1 MKRLGI
7 SLTAVGGLAVIA
19 AGALL
24 TAWTTASG
32 PSATASPTPSTGTTT
47 ATVTRADLVETDQE
61 QGTLGFDGARTL
73 QSSASG
79 ILTAEPAEGTT
90 VTRDQRLYG
99 VGLHPVRLFYGTVP
113 LSRTLALGVSN
124 GKDVEQLE
132 SNLRTLGYD
141 PYHGMT
147 IDDHFSAATQAAVER
162 WQKAHKQTR
171 TGRVT
176 LADLVFLPGSV
187 RIGTQHAKP
196 GDRIGAG
203 ARLVDITGTT
213 RIATVNLPAD
223 SDLAHAGDK
232 VTVELPD
239 GSGTPGVITEVSTTA
254 TSSDSSSSQSNGND
268 NGNSGSGSGNDA
280 TVAATVRLTKP
291 KASGG
296 LDQAPVTVDFTR
308 RRAKNV
314 LAVPVAA
321 LVTLS
326 TGGYAVDVTSG
337 GTVQRVAVKT
347 GMFATNGAGTGQ
359 VEISGPGISE
369 GLRVVVPQ

>member
-7 SLTAVGGLAVIA
+7 SVTAVAGLAAIA
-19 AGALL
+19 AGSL
-24 TAWTTASG
+24 WTASSK
-32 PSATASPTPSTGTTT
+32 PSAGASATPSTGTTT
-47 ATVTRADLVETDQE
+47 VAVTRTDLIETDQE
-61 QGTLGFDGARTL
+61 AGTLGFDGARTL

-79 ILTAEPAEGTT
+79 IVTAVPAEGTT
-90 VTRDQRLYG
+90 VTRDRTLYG

-113 LSRTLALGVSN
+113 LSRTLALGVSD
-124 GKDVEQLE
+124 GKDVKQLE

-141 PYHGMT
+141 PYDDMT
-147 IDDHFSAATQAAVER
+147 IDDHFSAATYAAVER
-162 WQKAHKQTR
+162 WQKAHGQTR
-171 TGRVT
+171 TGQVT

-187 RIGTQHAKP
+187 RIGAQHAKP

-203 ARLVDITGTT
+203 AQLVDITGTK
-213 RIATVNLPAD
+213 RIATVSLPAD

-239 GSGTPGVITEVSTTA
+239 GGRTPGVISQVSSTA
-254 TSSDSSSSQSNGND
+254 T
-268 NGNSGSGSGNDA
+268 SGSGSSGSEGGGNSDPTIA
-280 TVAATVRLTKP
+280 VTVRLTRP
-291 KASGG
+291 KATGR

-347 GMFATNGAGTGQ
+347 GMFATNGAATGQ

-369 GLRVVVPQ
+369 GLRVVIPQ

>member
-24 TAWTTASG
+24 TAWTAASG

-124 GKDVEQLE
+124 GKDVKQLE

-176 LADLVFLPGSV
+176 LADLVFLPGPV

-213 RIATVNLPAD
+213 RIATVDLPAD

-254 TSSDSSSSQSNGND
+254 TSSDSSSSQSNGN
-268 NGNSGSGSGNDA
+268 GNSGSGSGNDA
-280 TVAATVRLTKP
+280 TVAVTVRLTKP

-308 RRAKNV
+308 QRAKNV

-337 GTVQRVAVKT
+337 GTVQRVAIKT

>member
-7 SLTAVGGLAVIA
+7 SVTAVAGLAAIA
-19 AGALL
+19 AGSL
-24 TAWTTASG
+24 WTTSSK
-32 PSATASPTPSTGTTT
+32 PSAGASATPSTGTTT
-47 ATVTRADLVETDQE
+47 VAVTRTDLIETDQE
-61 QGTLGFDGARTL
+61 AGTLGFDGARTL

-79 ILTAEPAEGTT
+79 IVTAVPAEGTT
-90 VTRDQRLYG
+90 ITRDRTLYG

-113 LSRTLALGVSN
+113 LSRTLSLGVSD
-124 GKDVEQLE
+124 GKDVTQLE

-141 PYHGMT
+141 PYDDMT
-147 IDDHFSAATQAAVER
+147 IDDHFSAATYAAVRR
-162 WQKAHKQTR
+162 WQKEHGQTR
-171 TGRVT
+171 TGEVT

-187 RIGTQHAKP
+187 RIGAQHAKP

-203 ARLVDITGTT
+203 AKLVDITGTK
-213 RIATVNLPAD
+213 RIATVSLPAD

-239 GSGTPGVITEVSTTA
+239 GGRTPGVITQVSTTA
-254 TSSDSSSSQSNGND
+254 TSGSGSSGSEGSGS
-268 NGNSGSGSGNDA
+268 SGSGSDP
-280 TVAATVRLTKP
+280 TVTVTIRLTRP
-291 KASGG
+291 KATGR
-296 LDQAPVTVDFTR
+296 LDQAPVTVHFTR

-337 GTVQRVAVKT
+337 GTVQRVAIKT
-347 GMFATNGAGTGQ
+347 GMFASNGAATGQ

-369 GLRVVVPQ
+369 GLRVVIPQ

>member
-7 SLTAVGGLAVIA
+7 SLTAVGGLTVIA

-24 TAWTTASG
+24 TAWSATSG
-32 PSATASPTPSTGTTT
+32 PSATASPTSSTGTTT
-47 ATVTRADLVETDQE
+47 AAITRADLVETDQE
-61 QGTLGFDGARTL
+61 QGTLGFDEARTL

-79 ILTAEPAEGTT
+79 ILTAEPAEGT
-90 VTRDQRLYG
+90 VVSRDQRLYG

-113 LSRTLALGVSN
+113 LSRTLALGVSG

-162 WQKAHKQTR
+162 WQKAHRQTR

-213 RIATVNLPAD
+213 RVAAVDLPAD

-239 GSGTPGVITEVSTTA
+239 GSETPGVITKVSTTA
-254 TSSDSSSSQSNGND
+254 TSSDSSGSQGSGNS
-268 NGNSGSGSGNDA
+268 GSGSGSGNDA
-280 TVAATVRLTKP
+280 TVAVTVRLTEP
-291 KASGG
+291 KAGG
-296 LDQAPVTVDFTR
+296 RLDQAPVTVDFTR

-337 GTVQRVAVKT
+337 GTVQRVAVRT

-369 GLRVVVPQ
+369 GLRVAVPQ

>member
-7 SLTAVGGLAVIA
+7 SLIAVGGLGVIA
-19 AGALL
+19 AGALWS
-24 TAWTTASG
+24 AASG

-90 VTRDQRLYG
+90 VGRDQTLYG
-99 VGLHPVRLFYGTVP
+99 VALHPVRLFYGTVP
-113 LSRTLALGVSN
+113 LSRTLALGVSG
-124 GKDVEQLE
+124 GKDVKQLE
-132 SNLRTLGYD
+132 RNLRTLGYD
-141 PYHGMT
+141 PYRDMT
-147 IDDHFSAATQAAVER
+147 VDGHFSAATQAAVMR
-162 WQKAHKQTR
+162 WQKAHGQTR

-187 RIGTQHAKP
+187 RIGAQHATP
-196 GDRIGAG
+196 GDRVGAG
-203 ARLVDITGTT
+203 AKLVDVSGTT
-213 RIATVNLPAD
+213 RVATVDLPAD

-239 GSGTPGVITEVSTTA
+239 GSGTPGVITQISATA
-254 TSSDSSSSQSNGND
+254 TSSSSQSSGGD
-268 NGNSGSGSGNDA
+268 NGSSNSDSGDDA
-280 TVAATVRLTKP
+280 TVAVTVRLTRP
-291 KASGG
+291 KATGG

-314 LAVPVAA
+314 LAVPVTA

>member
-7 SLTAVGGLAVIA
+7 SLIAIGGLAVIA
-19 AGALL
+19 AGALWS
-24 TAWTTASG
+24 AASG
-32 PSATASPTPSTGTTT
+32 PSATASPTPSTGTRT

-90 VTRDQRLYG
+90 VSRDQALYG

-113 LSRTLALGVSN
+113 LSRTLALGVSG
-124 GKDVEQLE
+124 GKDVKQLE
-132 SNLRTLGYD
+132 LNLRTLGYD
-141 PYHGMT
+141 PYHDMT
-147 IDDHFSAATQAAVER
+147 IDGHFSAATQAAVMR
-162 WQKAHKQTR
+162 WQKAHGQTR
-171 TGRVT
+171 TGQVT

-187 RIGTQHAKP
+187 RIGAQHAKP
-196 GDRIGAG
+196 GDRVAAG
-203 ARLVDITGTT
+203 AKLVDITGTR
-213 RIATVNLPAD
+213 RIAAVDLPAD

-239 GSGTPGVITEVSTTA
+239 GSGTPGVITKISTTA
-254 TSSDSSSSQSNGND
+254 TSSSGSSGSQSSGN
-268 NGNSGSGSGNDA
+268 NGNSSSNSGDDA
-280 TVAATVRLTKP
+280 TVAVTVRLTRP
-291 KASGG
+291 KATGG

-308 RRAKNV
+308 RRAENV

-347 GMFATNGAGTGQ
+347 GMFATDGAGTGQ
-359 VEISGPGISE
+359 VEISGPGIGE

>member
-7 SLTAVGGLAVIA
+7 SLTAAGGLAVIA
-19 AGALL
+19 AGALV
-24 TAWTTASG
+24 TVWTTASG

-113 LSRTLALGVSN
+113 LSRTLALGVSG
-124 GKDVEQLE
+124 GKDVKQLE

-213 RIATVNLPAD
+213 RIATVDLPAD

-239 GSGTPGVITEVSTTA
+239 GSGTPGVITRVSATA
-254 TSSDSSSSQSNGND
+254 TSSDSSSSQGNGD
-268 NGNSGSGSGNDA
+268 SGSGSGSGNDA
-280 TVAATVRLTKP
+280 TVAVTVRLTKP
-291 KASGG
+291 KAGGG

-308 RRAKNV
+308 QRAKNV

-369 GLRVVVPQ
+369 GLRVAVPQ

>member
-19 AGALL
+19 AGVL
-24 TAWTTASG
+24 WTTASK

-47 ATVTRADLVETDQE
+47 ATVTRADLVETDEE

-99 VGLHPVRLFYGTVP
+99 VGLHPVRLFYGAVP
-113 LSRTLALGVSN
+113 LSRTLALGVS
-124 GKDVEQLE
+124 GGRDVKQLE
-132 SNLRTLGYD
+132 RNLRTLGYD

-147 IDDHFSAATQAAVER
+147 IDGHFSAATQAAVER
-162 WQKAHKQTR
+162 WQKAHKQAR

-213 RIATVNLPAD
+213 RIATVDLPAD

-239 GSGTPGVITEVSTTA
+239 GSGTPGVITKVGITA
-254 TSSDSSSSQSNGND
+254 TSSDSSSSQGND

-280 TVAATVRLTKP
+280 TVAVTVRLTKP
-291 KASGG
+291 KAGGG
-296 LDQAPVTVDFTR
+296 LDREPVTVGFTR
-308 RRAKNV
+308 QRAKNV

-337 GTVQRVAVKT
+337 GTVQRVAIKT

-359 VEISGPGISE
+359 VEISGPGIRE

>member
-7 SLTAVGGLAVIA
+7 SLTAVGGLAVIG

-24 TAWTTASG
+24 TAWTAGSG
-32 PSATASPTPSTGTTT
+32 PSATASPTPPTGTTT
-47 ATVTRADLVETDQE
+47 AAVTRADLVETDQE

-113 LSRTLALGVSN
+113 LSRTLALGVSG
-124 GKDVEQLE
+124 GKDVRQLE
-132 SNLRTLGYD
+132 RNLRTLGYD

-187 RIGTQHAKP
+187 RIGAQHAKP
-196 GDRIGAG
+196 GDRVAAG
-203 ARLVDITGTT
+203 ARLIDITGTT
-213 RIATVNLPAD
+213 RIATVDLPAD
-223 SDLAHAGDK
+223 SDLAHTGDK

-239 GSGTPGVITEVSTTA
+239 GSETPGVITRISTTA
-254 TSSDSSSSQSNGND
+254 TSSESSGSQS
-268 NGNSGSGSGNDA
+268 SGSGSGNSGSGDDA
-280 TVAATVRLTKP
+280 TVAVTVRLTEP
-291 KASGG
+291 KAGGG

-308 RRAKNV
+308 RRAKDV
-314 LAVPVAA
+314 LAVPVTA
-321 LVTLS
+321 LVTLA

-337 GTVQRVAVKT
+337 GTVQRVAIKT

>member
-19 AGALL
+19 AGAVL
-24 TAWTTASG
+24 TAWTATSG
-32 PSATASPTPSTGTTT
+32 PPATASPTSSTGTTT
-47 ATVTRADLVETDQE
+47 AAITRADLVETDQE

-79 ILTAEPAEGTT
+79 ILTSEPAEGTI
-90 VTRDQRLYG
+90 VGRDQRLYG

-113 LSRTLALGVSN
+113 LSRTLALGVS
-124 GKDVEQLE
+124 GGTDVKQLE

-187 RIGTQHAKP
+187 RIGAQHAKP

-213 RIATVNLPAD
+213 RIAAVDLPAD

-239 GSGTPGVITEVSTTA
+239 GSGTPGVITTVSTTA
-254 TSSDSSSSQSNGND
+254 TSSDSSSSQSNGNS
-268 NGNSGSGSGNDA
+268 GSGSGSGNDA
-280 TVAATVRLTKP
+280 TVAVTVRLTEP
-291 KASGG
+291 KAGGG

-369 GLRVVVPQ
+369 GLRVAVPQ

>member
-79 ILTAEPAEGTT
+79 ILTAEPADGTII
-90 VTRDQRLYG
+90 TRDQTLYG

-113 LSRTLALGVSN
+113 LSRTLALGVSG
-124 GKDVEQLE
+124 GKDVKQLE

-213 RIATVNLPAD
+213 RIATVDLPAD

-239 GSGTPGVITEVSTTA
+239 GSGTPGVITQVSTTA
-254 TSSDSSSSQSNGND
+254 TSSDSSSSQSNGN
-268 NGNSGSGSGNDA
+268 SGSGSGNDA
-280 TVAATVRLTKP
+280 TVAVTVRLTKP
-291 KASGG
+291 KAGGG

-308 RRAKNV
+308 QRAKNV

-337 GTVQRVAVKT
+337 GTVQRVAIKA

>member
-19 AGALL
+19 AGVL
-24 TAWTTASG
+24 WTTASK
-32 PSATASPTPSTGTTT
+32 PSATASPTPSAGTTT
-47 ATVTRADLVETDQE
+47 ATVTRADLVETDEE

-79 ILTAEPAEGTT
+79 VLTAEPAEGTT
-90 VTRDQRLYG
+90 VTRDQTLYG
-99 VGLHPVRLFYGTVP
+99 VGLHPVRLFYGAVP
-113 LSRTLALGVSN
+113 LSRTLALGVSD
-124 GKDVEQLE
+124 GRDVKQLE

-147 IDDHFSAATQAAVER
+147 IDDHFSVATQAAVER

-176 LADLVFLPGSV
+176 LADLVFLPGSL

-203 ARLVDITGTT
+203 ARLLDITGTA
-213 RIATVNLPAD
+213 RIATVDLPAD

-254 TSSDSSSSQSNGND
+254 AGNSSGSESNGN
-268 NGNSGSGSGNDA
+268 SGSGNDA
-280 TVAATVRLTKP
+280 TVAVTVRLTEP
-291 KASGG
+291 KAGGG
-296 LDQAPVTVDFTR
+296 LDRAPVTVGFTR

-337 GTVQRVAVKT
+337 GAVQRVAIKT
-347 GMFATNGAGTGQ
+347 GMFATNGAGTGR

>member
-7 SLTAVGGLAVIA
+7 SLTVVGGIAVIA
-19 AGALL
+19 AGGLW
-24 TAWTTASG
+24 TATSR

-47 ATVTRADLVETDQE
+47 AAVTRADLVETDQE
-61 QGTLGFDGARTL
+61 QGTLGFGGARTL
-73 QSSASG
+73 ESSASG

-90 VTRDQRLYG
+90 VTRDQKLYC

-113 LSRTLALGVSN
+113 LSRTLALGVSD
-124 GKDVEQLE
+124 GKDVRQLE

-141 PYHGMT
+141 PYRDMT
-147 IDDHFSAATQAAVER
+147 IDDYFSAATQAAVKR
-162 WQKAHKQTR
+162 WQKAHGQTR
-171 TGRVT
+171 TGQVT
-176 LADLVFLPGSV
+176 LADLVFLPGAV
-187 RIGTQHAKP
+187 RIAAQHAKS
-196 GDRIGAG
+196 GDRIAAG
-203 ARLVDITGTT
+203 AQLVDITGTT
-213 RIATVNLPAD
+213 RIATVGLPAD

-239 GSGTPGVITEVSTTA
+239 GSSTPGVITQVSTAA
-254 TSSDSSSSQSNGND
+254 TSSSGSSGSQSSGDNNGDSSS
-268 NGNSGSGSGNDA
+268 NSGNNA
-280 TVAATVRLTKP
+280 TIAVTVRLTKP
-291 KASGG
+291 KATGG

-314 LAVPVAA
+314 LAVPVTA

-359 VEISGPGISE
+359 VEISGPGITE
-369 GLRVVVPQ
+369 GLRVVIPQ

>member
-24 TAWTTASG
+24 TAWTAASG
-32 PSATASPTPSTGTTT
+32 PSATASPTPSTGTS
-47 ATVTRADLVETDQE
+47 ADLVETDQE

-124 GKDVEQLE
+124 GKDVKQLE

-176 LADLVFLPGSV
+176 LADLVFLPGPV

-213 RIATVNLPAD
+213 RIATVDLPAD

-254 TSSDSSSSQSNGND
+254 TSSDSSSSQSNGN
-268 NGNSGSGSGNDA
+268 GNSGSGSGNDA
-280 TVAATVRLTKP
+280 TVAVTVRLTKP

-308 RRAKNV
+308 QRAKNV

-337 GTVQRVAVKT
+337 GTVQRVAIKT

>member
-7 SLTAVGGLAVIA
+7 SLTAVGGLTVIA

-24 TAWTTASG
+24 TAWSATSG
-32 PSATASPTPSTGTTT
+32 HSATASPISSTGTTT
-47 ATVTRADLVETDQE
+47 AAITRADLVETDQE

-79 ILTAEPAEGTT
+79 ILTAEPAEGT
-90 VTRDQRLYG
+90 VVSRDQRLYG

-113 LSRTLALGVSN
+113 LSRTLALGVSG
-124 GKDVEQLE
+124 GKDVKQLE

-213 RIATVNLPAD
+213 RIATVDLPAD

-239 GSGTPGVITEVSTTA
+239 GSGTPGVITQVSATA
-254 TSSDSSSSQSNGND
+254 TSSDSSSSQGNGD
-268 NGNSGSGSGNDA
+268 SGSGSGSGNDA
-280 TVAATVRLTKP
+280 TVAVTVRLTKP
-291 KASGG
+291 KAGGG
-296 LDQAPVTVDFTR
+296 LDRAPVTVDFTR
-308 RRAKNV
+308 QRAKNV

>member
-1 MKRLGI
+1 MNRLGI

-19 AGALL
+19 AGALW
-24 TAWTTASG
+24 AAASG
-32 PSATASPTPSTGTTT
+32 PSATASPTRPTSTTT
-47 ATVTRADLVETDQE
+47 ATVTRTDLVETDQE

-90 VTRDQRLYG
+90 VTRDKTLYG
-99 VGLHPVRLFYGTVP
+99 VGLHPVRLFYGAVP
-113 LSRTLALGVSN
+113 LSRTLALGVPD
-124 GKDVEQLE
+124 GKDVKQLE
-132 SNLRTLGYD
+132 RNLRTLGYD

-162 WQKAHKQTR
+162 WQKAHGQTR
-171 TGRVT
+171 SGQVS
-176 LADLVFLPGSV
+176 LADLVFLPGAV

-203 ARLVDITGTT
+203 ARLVDITGTV
-213 RIATVNLPAD
+213 RIADVDLPAD

-239 GSGTPGVITEVSTTA
+239 GSETPGVITKVSTTA
-254 TSSDSSSSQSNGND
+254 TSSDSSGSQGNGNS
-268 NGNSGSGSGNDA
+268 GSGSGSGNDA
-280 TVAATVRLTKP
+280 TVAVTVRLTDP
-291 KASGG
+291 KAGGG
-296 LDQAPVTVDFTR
+296 LDQAPVTVGFTR

>member
-19 AGALL
+19 AGVL
-24 TAWTTASG
+24 WTTASK

-337 GTVQRVAVKT
+337 GTVQRVAIKT

-369 GLRVVVPQ
+369 GLRVVVPK

>member
-7 SLTAVGGLAVIA
+7 SLTAVGGLAVIG

-24 TAWTTASG
+24 TTWTAAPGS
-32 PSATASPTPSTGTTT
+32 SATASPTPSTGTPT
-47 ATVTRADLVETDQE
+47 AAVIRADLVETDQE

-113 LSRTLALGVSN
+113 LSRTLALGVSG
-124 GKDVEQLE
+124 GKDVKQLE

-213 RIATVNLPAD
+213 RIATVDLPAD

-239 GSGTPGVITEVSTTA
+239 GSGTPGVITQVSATA
-254 TSSDSSSSQSNGND
+254 TSSDSSSSEG

-280 TVAATVRLTKP
+280 TVAVTVRLTRP
-291 KASGG
+291 KAGGG

-308 RRAKNV
+308 QRAKNV

-337 GTVQRVAVKT
+337 GTVQRVAIKA

>member
-7 SLTAVGGLAVIA
+7 SLTAVAGLAAIA
-19 AGALL
+19 AGCL
-24 TAWTTASG
+24 WTTTSK
-32 PSATASPTPSTGTTT
+32 PSAGASATPSTGTTT
-47 ATVTRADLVETDQE
+47 VAVTRTDLIETDQE
-61 QGTLGFDGARTL
+61 AGTLGFDGARTL

-79 ILTAEPAEGTT
+79 IVTAVPAEGTT
-90 VTRDQRLYG
+90 VTRDRMLYG

-113 LSRTLALGVSN
+113 LSRILALGVSD
-124 GKDVEQLE
+124 GKDVKQLE

-141 PYHGMT
+141 PYHDMT
-147 IDDHFSAATQAAVER
+147 IDDHFSAATHAAVKR
-162 WQKAHKQTR
+162 WQKAHGQTR
-171 TGRVT
+171 TGQVT

-187 RIGTQHAKP
+187 RIGAQHAKP

-203 ARLVDITGTT
+203 AQLVDITGTK

-239 GSGTPGVITEVSTTA
+239 GGRTPGVITQVSTTA
-254 TSSDSSSSQSNGND
+254 TS
-268 NGNSGSGSGNDA
+268 GSGSSGSQGSGNSNSGGDA
-280 TVAATVRLTKP
+280 TVTVTVRLTRP
-291 KASGG
+291 NATGG
-296 LDQAPVTVDFTR
+296 LDQAPITVDFTR

-347 GMFATNGAGTGQ
+347 GMFATNGAATGQ

-369 GLRVVVPQ
+369 SLRVVIPQ

>member
-7 SLTAVGGLAVIA
+7 SLTAAGGLAVVA
-19 AGALL
+19 AGALW
-24 TAWTTASG
+24 TAVPG
-32 PSATASPTPSTGTTT
+32 PSAATASPTPSTGTTT
-47 ATVTRADLVETDQE
+47 AAVTRVDLIETDQE
-61 QGTLGFDGARTL
+61 QGTLGFGGARTL

-79 ILTAEPAEGTT
+79 ILTAEPADGTII
-90 VTRDQRLYG
+90 TRDQTLYG

-113 LSRTLALGVSN
+113 LSRTLALGVSD
-124 GKDVEQLE
+124 GKDVKQLE

-147 IDDHFSAATQAAVER
+147 IDDHFSAATQAAVKR
-162 WQKAHKQTR
+162 WQKAHRQTR
-171 TGRVT
+171 TGQVT

-187 RIGTQHAKP
+187 RIGAQHAKP
-196 GDRIGAG
+196 GDRIAAG
-203 ARLVDITGTT
+203 AQLVDITGTT
-213 RIATVNLPAD
+213 RIATVDLPAD

-239 GSGTPGVITEVSTTA
+239 GSGTPGVITQISTTA
-254 TSSDSSSSQSNGND
+254 TSSDSSSSQSNGNS
-268 NGNSGSGSGNDA
+268 GSGSGSGNDA
-280 TVAATVRLTKP
+280 TVAVTVRLTKP
-291 KASGG
+291 KAGGG

-308 RRAKNV
+308 QRAKNV
-314 LAVPVAA
+314 LAVPVTA

>member
-7 SLTAVGGLAVIA
+7 SLIAMGGLAVIA
-19 AGALL
+19 AGAL
-24 TAWTTASG
+24 WSTASG
-32 PSATASPTPSTGTTT
+32 PSATASSTPSTGTTT
-47 ATVTRADLVETDQE
+47 ATVTRTDLVETDQE

-90 VTRDQRLYG
+90 VSRDQTLYG

-113 LSRTLALGVSN
+113 LSRTLALGVSG
-124 GKDVEQLE
+124 GKDVKQLE
-132 SNLRTLGYD
+132 RNLRTLGYD
-141 PYHGMT
+141 PYHDMT
-147 IDDHFSAATQAAVER
+147 IDGHFSAATQAAVMR
-162 WQKAHKQTR
+162 WQKAHGQTR
-171 TGRVT
+171 TGQVT

-187 RIGTQHAKP
+187 RIGAQHATP
-196 GDRIGAG
+196 GDRVGAG
-203 ARLVDITGTT
+203 AKLVDISGTT
-213 RIATVNLPAD
+213 RIAAVDLPAD

-239 GSGTPGVITEVSTTA
+239 GSGTPGVITQISTTA
-254 TSSDSSSSQSNGND
+254 TSSSGSSGSQSSGNNSGNSSS
-268 NGNSGSGSGNDA
+268 NSGDDA
-280 TVAATVRLTKP
+280 TVAVTVWLTKP
-291 KASGG
+291 KATGR

-369 GLRVVVPQ
+369 GIRVVVPQ

>member
-1 MKRLGI
+1 MRHLGI
-7 SLTAVGGLAVIA
+7 SLSAVGGIALLVGGGLWAA
-19 AGALL
+19 AGKP
-24 TAWTTASG
+24 TATAAPR
-32 PSATASPTPSTGTTT
+32 PSAGTTT
-47 ATVTRADLVETDQE
+47 AAVTRTELVETDQE

-79 ILTAEPAEGTT
+79 VLTAEPAEGTT
-90 VTRDQRLYG
+90 VTRDQKLYG

-113 LSRTLALGVSN
+113 LSRTLAVGVSG
-124 GKDVEQLE
+124 GKDVKQLE

-141 PYHGMT
+141 PYHDMT
-147 IDDHFSAATQAAVER
+147 IDDHFSAATQAAVMR
-162 WQKAHKQTR
+162 WQKAHGKTR
-171 TGRVT
+171 TGQVT
-176 LADLVFLPGSV
+176 LADLVFLPSAV

-196 GDRIGAG
+196 GDRIAAG
-203 ARLVDITGTT
+203 AQLIDITGTT
-213 RIATVNLPAD
+213 RIATVHLPPD

-239 GSGTPGVITEVSTTA
+239 GSSTPGVIAQVSTTA
-254 TSSDSSSSQSNGND
+254 TSSSGSSGAQSSGDN
-268 NGNSGSGSGNDA
+268 NGNSSSNSGNDA
-280 TVAATVRLTKP
+280 TIAVTVRLTKP
-291 KASGG
+291 KATGG

-314 LAVPVAA
+314 LAVPVTA

-326 TGGYAVDVTSG
+326 TGGYAVDVANG

-359 VEISGPGISE
+359 VEISGPGITE
-369 GLRVVVPQ
+369 GRRVVIPQ

>member
-7 SLTAVGGLAVIA
+7 SLTAVGGLAAIIA
-19 AGALL
+19 GSLW
-24 TAWTTASG
+24 TAASG
-32 PSATASPTPSTGTTT
+32 PAATASPTPSTGTTT
-47 ATVTRADLVETDQE
+47 AAVTRADLVETAQE

-79 ILTAEPAEGTT
+79 ILTAEPAEGAT
-90 VTRDQRLYG
+90 VTRGQALYA

-113 LSRTLALGVSN
+113 LSRTLALDVSD
-124 GKDVEQLE
+124 GKDVKQLE
-132 SNLRTLGYD
+132 SNLRSLGYD
-141 PYHGMT
+141 PYHDMT
-147 IDDHFSAATQAAVER
+147 IDDHFSAATQAAVKR
-162 WQKAHKQTR
+162 WQKAHRQTR
-171 TGRVT
+171 TGQVT
-176 LADLVFLPGSV
+176 LADLVFLPGAV
-187 RIGTQHAKP
+187 RIGAQHAKP
-196 GDRIGAG
+196 GDRIAAG
-203 ARLVDITGTT
+203 AQLVDVTGTR

-239 GSGTPGVITEVSTTA
+239 GSRTPGAITRISTTA
-254 TSSDSSSSQSNGND
+254 TADSDSSGSQGDDDGDSGS
-268 NGNSGSGSGNDA
+268 NSGDDA
-280 TVAATVRLTKP
+280 TVAVTVRLTRP
-291 KASGG
+291 KATSG

-308 RRAKNV
+308 QRARNV

-326 TGGYAVDVTSG
+326 TGGHAVDVTSG

-359 VEISGPGISE
+359 VEISGPGITE
-369 GLRVVVPQ
+369 GVRVVIPQ

>member
-7 SLTAVGGLAVIA
+7 SLTAAGGLAVIA
-19 AGALL
+19 AGALV

-113 LSRTLALGVSN
+113 LSRTLALGVSG
-124 GKDVEQLE
+124 GKDVKQLE

-213 RIATVNLPAD
+213 RVATVDLPAD

-239 GSGTPGVITEVSTTA
+239 GSGTPGVITRVSATA
-254 TSSDSSSSQSNGND
+254 TSSDSSSSEG

-280 TVAATVRLTKP
+280 TVAVTVRLTKP
-291 KASGG
+291 KAGGG

-308 RRAKNV
+308 QRAKNV

-326 TGGYAVDVTSG
+326 TGGYAVDVAG
-337 GTVQRVAVKT
+337 GGRVAVKT